1 MKTNG
6 SSEWQEHVTGLVNR
20 TLSVFFSDDIAVE
33 VACELTDSVQC
44 TADMLSYKGYL
55 HRWLAQ
61 TTQMAP
67 FTSSTILP
75 VLEVSAQAAL
85 KNCNED
91 GTCGFRWTTDSY
103 DGDTGAGQQMNAL
116 GAIMSLLISR
126 EDVSDPVTET
136 SGGTSEGNAN
146 AGSGSSST
154 GSSEKPITTADRAG
168 AGIVTAVLLLGMGSV
183 FVWMSFD
190 P

>member
-1 MKTNG
+1 
-6 SSEWQEHVTGLVNR
+6 
-20 TLSVFFSDDIAVE
+20 
-33 VACELTDSVQC
+33 
-44 TADMLSYKGYL
+44 
-55 HRWLAQ
+55 
-61 TTQMAP
+61 MAP
-67 FTSSTILP
+67 FISDTILP
-75 VLEVSAQAAL
+75 VLEISAQAAL

-126 EDVSDPVTET
+126 EDVSDPVTEV
-136 SGGTSEGNAN
+136 SGGTSQGNPN

-154 GSSEKPITTADRAG
+154 ESSSDKPITTADRAG